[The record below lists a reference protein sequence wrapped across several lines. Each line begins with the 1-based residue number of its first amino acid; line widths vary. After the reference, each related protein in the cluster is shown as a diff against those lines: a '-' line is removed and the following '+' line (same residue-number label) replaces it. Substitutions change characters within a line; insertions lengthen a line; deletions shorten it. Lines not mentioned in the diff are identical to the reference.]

1 VTPGAPRPA
10 TTTVLIDAQPLS
22 SVAAGGGVGTYLR
35 ELLAA
40 VGRRDDLVLRALC
53 PAGVD
58 LPSGVAPVPVRRLFS
73 RPRLEATEHSLR
85 LGVEV
90 WRHQQDG
97 LFHNPSFHA
106 PAGLRSP
113 WVQTL
118 LDLIPLIDGSPDQR
132 VLRKRWRRFGPRYR
146 RADAIVAISQH
157 AADDGIR
164 LLGLD
169 PKKVHVAR
177 LGVDAAFHPGAGPS
191 EPPYVLV
198 VGEFSRRKG
207 FEKAFAVIDD
217 LADAGLPHRLVVVGR
232 IHPWA
237 RAELVALWASARHP
251 ERIELRGFVPD
262 VVPLYQGAAAFL
274 MTSSYEGFGLPV
286 LEAMA
291 CGVPVVAFSNSSLT
305 EVVGNGGQ
313 LVPDGDVSAMSAAVR
328 TVLENPGAAEE
339 WGQRG
344 VRRAAPF
351 TWDACA
357 TLHAEVYRSVA
368 P

>member
-1 VTPGAPRPA
+1 GRRSYGCRRRLGHRVADDLDRRRQQGQGPADQEPDPAARCRAQQVRAARRSGHLRLRLSVRVRRKAGHPAAPTVQSAPLRYAAPRSPTGAVTPGAPRPA

-157 AADDGIR
+157 A
-164 LLGLD
+164 
-169 PKKVHVAR
+169 
-177 LGVDAAFHPGAGPS
+177 
-191 EPPYVLV
+191 
-198 VGEFSRRKG
+198 
-207 FEKAFAVIDD
+207 
-217 LADAGLPHRLVVVGR
+217 
-232 IHPWA
+232 
-237 RAELVALWASARHP
+237 
-251 ERIELRGFVPD
+251 
-262 VVPLYQGAAAFL
+262 
-274 MTSSYEGFGLPV
+274 
-286 LEAMA
+286 
-291 CGVPVVAFSNSSLT
+291 
-305 EVVGNGGQ
+305 
-313 LVPDGDVSAMSAAVR
+313 
-328 TVLENPGAAEE
+328 
-339 WGQRG
+339 
-344 VRRAAPF
+344 
-351 TWDACA
+351 
-357 TLHAEVYRSVA
+357 
-368 P
+368 